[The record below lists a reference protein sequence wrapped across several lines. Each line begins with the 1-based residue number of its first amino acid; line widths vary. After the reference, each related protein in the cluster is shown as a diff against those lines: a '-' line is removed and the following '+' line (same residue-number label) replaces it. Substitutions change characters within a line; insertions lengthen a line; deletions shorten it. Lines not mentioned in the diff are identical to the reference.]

1 MRCVPQ
7 DENTGGFFVTL
18 LRKVCEM
25 PSDVNKNSDE
35 TETETAACTTKNAE
49 GGEEEA
55 AEADDGS
62 APKRAKV
69 DPTDKEL
76 SGFGQMHSEFY
87 RPVSNELIADV
98 KKFFEISDE
107 FPFDQLFT
115 RNEGAAKSITY
126 LTKTVKENVI
136 DSARQDR
143 LKVTH
148 THIWCLFTLSIF

>member
-25 PSDVNKNSDE
+25 PADVNKNSDE
-35 TETETAACTTKNAE
+35 TATETAACTTKNADGDE
-49 GGEEEA
+49 DEEA
-55 AEADDGS
+55 ADGS
-62 APKRAKV
+62 ISKRAKV

-76 SGFGQMHSEFY
+76 SGFGQMHSEYY
-87 RPVSNELIADV
+87 RPVSNEIITDV
-98 KKFFEISDE
+98 KKFFELSDE